1 MRLFTLLFLLVSF
14 AARAETPIQESAA
27 APAAVAPAAVT
38 SDKSATSNEDEFL
51 PPDQAFVVTLRSA
64 EGKVAVDFAPAPG
77 HYMYRERISF
87 TVKSPAGASIVA
99 SHLPAG
105 EIKDDPN
112 FGRIEV
118 YHHPFLAT
126 VEVARP
132 AGSTAPVEIEA
143 NYQGCSEKGLCYP
156 PMQKSASLDLGP
168 GTGAVAAAPSS
179 GSVAKVAA
187 DVSSAGAAT
196 KLATVEA
203 PASDTDRVAR
213 IFAGGNFWVVIASFF
228 GFGLLLS
235 FTPCVFP
242 MIPILS
248 GIIVGQGES
257 LTKSRAT
264 AMSASYVM
272 GMAIT
277 YSAAG
282 VAAGLSGS
290 MLSAALQNP
299 YVLGGF
305 ALTFVLLSLSMFGFY
320 QLQLPS
326 FLQSRLSDKSNTMQ
340 GGTFAG
346 TFIMGALSALI
357 VGPCVAAPLAG
368 ALLYIGQSHNVVLG
382 GSALFAMAL
391 GMGVPLMLVGTSAGA
406 LLPRAGTWMEAVKKF
421 FGVLLL
427 GVAIWLVT
435 PVIPATAQMLLW
447 AALLIGCAMFLRAI
461 DPLPESAGGFPRMF
475 KAVGVMSLLAG
486 ASLVLGALSGG
497 NNVLQPL
504 AGLRAAPGAGGT
516 MVASDARSLKFER
529 VASVADLENRVKAA
543 GGKPVMLDFYAD
555 WCVSCK
561 EMEHNTFSDA
571 KVQARLKDAVLLQAD
586 VTANKDEHKELLKR
600 FGLFGPPGIIFFDA
614 QGNPVKHAQV
624 VGYQPPEKFLASLQN
639 AM

>member
-1 MRLFTLLFLLVSF
+1 MRLLTLLLLLVSF
-14 AARAETPIQESAA
+14 SARAETTANSDTASSPAA
-27 APAAVAPAAVT
+27 TAPATATA
-38 SDKSATSNEDEFL
+38 DKSATSNEDEFL
-51 PPDQAFVVTLRSA
+51 PPEQAFVVTLRSA

-87 TVKSPAGASIVA
+87 TVKSPAGATIVA

-168 GTGAVAAAPSS
+168 GTGAVAAAAPASS
-179 GSVAKVAA
+179 AGGIAKVAV
-187 DVSSAGAAT
+187 DGATTGTAT
-196 KLATVEA
+196 KLANVEA

-213 IFAGGNFWVVIASFF
+213 LFAGGSFWVVIASFF

-264 AMSASYVM
+264 AMSASYVL

-290 MLSAALQNP
+290 MLS
-299 YVLGGF
+299 
-305 ALTFVLLSLSMFGFY
+305 
-320 QLQLPS
+320 
-326 FLQSRLSDKSNTMQ
+326 
-340 GGTFAG
+340 
-346 TFIMGALSALI
+346 
-357 VGPCVAAPLAG
+357 
-368 ALLYIGQSHNVVLG
+368 H
-382 GSALFAMAL
+382 
-391 GMGVPLMLVGTSAGA
+391 
-406 LLPRAGTWMEAVKKF
+406 
-421 FGVLLL
+421 
-427 GVAIWLVT
+427 
-435 PVIPATAQMLLW
+435 
-447 AALLIGCAMFLRAI
+447 
-461 DPLPESAGGFPRMF
+461 
-475 KAVGVMSLLAG
+475 
-486 ASLVLGALSGG
+486 
-497 NNVLQPL
+497 
-504 AGLRAAPGAGGT
+504 
-516 MVASDARSLKFER
+516 
-529 VASVADLENRVKAA
+529 
-543 GGKPVMLDFYAD
+543 
-555 WCVSCK
+555 
-561 EMEHNTFSDA
+561 
-571 KVQARLKDAVLLQAD
+571 
-586 VTANKDEHKELLKR
+586 
-600 FGLFGPPGIIFFDA
+600 
-614 QGNPVKHAQV
+614 
-624 VGYQPPEKFLASLQN
+624 
-639 AM
+639 